1 MVLGAIQPISQ
12 PVSSP
17 ISRPISRTGV
27 TQVQTRNPQAPIN
40 TRLNTQNAAT
50 SGNEPGNSGNSGD
63 AVKKWGPWVI
73 GAILLYVLINKR

>member
-12 PVSSP
+12 PVSKP
-17 ISRPISRTGV
+17 VRAGV

-40 TRLNTQNAAT
+40 TRANTQNAAT
-50 SGNEPGNSGNSGD
+50 SGNESGNSGNSGD